1 MKLILKFGVFGSAV
15 LGGMLALSACGDD
28 VTKVYRTTEENSGM
42 EIAGSADDFDDCD
55 SASIGKMMFASDENA
70 AYICADSGWTPLSE
84 KASAG
89 KDGASCTAE
98 KLSDGSGYRI
108 VCGEDSA
115 GVVLNGENGT
125 AGTSCTAEKLSDGS
139 GYRIICGEDSVGVIL
154 NGEKGADGA
163 DGSGC
168 SIADNGDGTLSQV
181 CGTDTVTLYKALC
194 DGKAYDP
201 NTAYCI
207 ENTLHPYSCG
217 DRGYDVSEEFCD
229 VRDSTLYGY
238 VKIGSQTWM
247 AENLNYD
254 TTASYC
260 YDNNIENCEKYGR
273 LYTWDAATQ
282 ACPSGWHLPD
292 STEWNALQAHVAQN
306 ITGGADSIGYALKAK
321 EGWGEDKDGS
331 NAFGFNALPAGYLI
345 GGGFYAAEQM
355 AAFWGAT
362 DSEDKGYARGL
373 VMDNPG
379 MLVGFSDKGNAS
391 SVRCVKDATDS
402 EALENVVKYD

>member
-1 MKLILKFGVFGSAV
+1 MKKSCAFGGV
-15 LGGMLALSACGDD
+15 LLSGVLALSACGDD
-28 VTKVYRTTEENSGM
+28 VTKVTNVTNVTNENSGM
-42 EIAGSADDFDDCD
+42 EIAGSVDDFGTCD
-55 SASIGKMMFASDENA
+55 SASVGKMMFASDENT
-70 AYICADSGWTPLSE
+70 AYICADSGWIPLSE
-84 KASAG
+84 KASDG

-98 KLSDGSGYRI
+98 KLSDGSGYRV
-108 VCGEDSA
+108 VCGADSV
-115 GVVLNGENGT
+115 GVILNGENGT

-139 GYRIICGEDSVGVIL
+139 GYKVVCGDDSVGVVL

-163 DGSGC
+163 DGTGC

-217 DRGYDVSEEFCD
+217 GKGYDVSEEFCD

-260 YDNNIENCEKYGR
+260 YDNNTENCAKYGR
-273 LYTWDAATQ
+273 LYTWEAATQ

-306 ITGGADSIGYALKAK
+306 ITGGEDSIGYALKAK
-321 EGWGEDKDGS
+321 EGWGEKKDGS
-331 NAFGFNALPAGYLI
+331 NAFGFNALPAGYII
-345 GGGFYAAEQM
+345 GDGFYAVEQM

-362 DSEDKGYARGL
+362 DSEGKGYARSL
-373 VMDNPG
+373 VVDNPG
-379 MLVGFSDKGNAS
+379 MLVGFSDKSSAA

-402 EALENVVKYD
+402 ESLKNVVKYD

>member
-1 MKLILKFGVFGSAV
+1 MKKSCAFGGVL
-15 LGGMLALSACGDD
+15 LGGVLALSACGDD
-28 VTKVYRTTEENSGM
+28 VTKVTNVTNVTNENSGM
-42 EIAGSADDFDDCD
+42 EIAGSVDDFGTCD
-55 SASIGKMMFASDENA
+55 SASVGKMMFASDENA

-89 KDGASCTAE
+89 KDGA
-98 KLSDGSGYRI
+98 
-108 VCGEDSA
+108 
-115 GVVLNGENGT
+115 
-125 AGTSCTAEKLSDGS
+125 SCTAEKLSDGS

-362 DSEDKGYARGL
+362 DSEDKGYARSL
-373 VMDNPG
+373 VVDNPG

-402 EALENVVKYD
+402 ESLENAVKYD

>member
-1 MKLILKFGVFGSAV
+1 MKKSCAFGGVL
-15 LGGMLALSACGDD
+15 LGGVLALSACGDD
-28 VTKVYRTTEENSGM
+28 VTKVTNVTNVTNENSGM
-42 EIAGSADDFDDCD
+42 EIAGSVDDFGTCD
-55 SASIGKMMFASDENA
+55 SASVGKMMFASDENA

-89 KDGASCTAE
+89 KDGA
-98 KLSDGSGYRI
+98 
-108 VCGEDSA
+108 
-115 GVVLNGENGT
+115 
-125 AGTSCTAEKLSDGS
+125 SCTAEKLSDGS

-402 EALENVVKYD
+402 ESLENAVKYD